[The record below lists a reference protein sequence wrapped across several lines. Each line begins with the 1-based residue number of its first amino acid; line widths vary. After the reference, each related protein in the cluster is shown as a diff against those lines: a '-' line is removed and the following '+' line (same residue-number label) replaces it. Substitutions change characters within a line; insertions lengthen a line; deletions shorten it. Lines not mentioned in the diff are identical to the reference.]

1 MFFIYEP
8 AMNKSPFLFQLLATL
23 AFSYL
28 TTPPTLAQIV
38 PDTTL
43 PNNSTVTIDGNTDII
58 NGGTSAGN
66 NLFHS
71 FREFSVPTGGT
82 AFFNNPVEVQNIIT
96 RVTGSSI
103 SNIDGILK
111 ANGANLFLLNPNGI
125 IFGENARLMLGGSF
139 LASTADSLIFAD
151 GTQFSAK
158 NPQTT
163 PLLTI
168 SVPIGLQLGTANPII
183 VRGPGQNL
191 IPDEETGAIVREDE
205 AVGLAVETG
214 RSLVLAGGD
223 IQLQGGNLTAPAGR
237 ISLLAVRNGE
247 VRVPNSESLL
257 TSDIVPLAASS
268 FGNIEM
274 SQKATVDASGTRGG
288 DIQLAGGNIRLTEGA
303 AVLSLTREAEPGGNL
318 TVTASETVEA
328 TGTPEGPRGFLLQ
341 TIGEG
346 NGGNL
351 QISARRLLLRDGGQA
366 TTSTFGNGRAGNV
379 RVDVSESLA
388 ATGTTPAGEPSG
400 LFTQTQSAGAAGDL
414 TINTGRLFVS
424 EGAQVSTTAFGS
436 GDAGNLTVNALES
449 VEVLGIDSRGDFSGS
464 ALYSSTEGEG
474 AGGYLRIDTKRLIIR
489 DGAQVFTNTF
499 GAGKAGDLQVNA
511 SESIVISGGNERR
524 SGILTQVES
533 IATGDGGNLSVAT
546 RELIVRDG
554 AQIGSGTLSSGQ
566 GANIIITARDSVE
579 LMGISSNGFPS
590 GIFTQVDRETATGN
604 GGDVTVETRQL
615 RVLDGAQIS
624 AGTFGIGSG
633 GDVTV
638 NASESV
644 ELSGVSST
652 IDPETD
658 RPFTS
663 GLFART
669 RGSGNAGGVNIFTD
683 RLTVRN
689 GAEAAVDARSGGGNA
704 GNLEIRS
711 REIRLLDRGVLTAET
726 AIGEGGNIRINAS
739 NIQMR
744 GNSRISTTAGTGDRP
759 GNGGNIDIK
768 TDTLVGLR
776 NSDISANAFD
786 GAGGRIAINAQ
797 AVLGFQTPTRQD
809 LAAQLGTD
817 NLTDFDPQNLSSSD
831 ITAISLTNPNL
842 SGTVEINTP
851 DIDPSSG
858 LIAVPQP
865 GVTAIIQNPCSR
877 GSRSSFVNVG
887 RGGVRPT
894 PREIVSNSGA
904 NSGDNLDTELVE
916 AQGWERDANGTIRLV
931 ARSRNVTPYSN
942 WQNPVKCD

>member
-1 MFFIYEP
+1 
-8 AMNKSPFLFQLLATL
+8 MNKSPFLFQLLATL

-28 TTPPTLAQIV
+28 TAPPTLAQIV

-82 AFFNNPVEVQNIIT
+82 AFFNNSVEVQNIIT
-96 RVTGSSI
+96 RVTGGSI
-103 SNIDGILK
+103 SNIDGILQ

-125 IFGENARLMLGGSF
+125 IFGENARLSIGGSF

-168 SVPIGLQLGTANPII
+168 SVPIGLQLGTANPIV
-183 VRGPGQNL
+183 VRGLGQNL
-191 IPDEETGAIVREDE
+191 IPDEETGAIVREDDT

-214 RSLVLAGGD
+214 RSLVLVGGD
-223 IQLQGGNLTAPAGR
+223 IQLQGGNLTAQAGR

-288 DIQLAGGNIRLTEGA
+288 DIQLAGGNIRLTEGS

-318 TVTASETVEA
+318 SVTAAEA
-328 TGTPEGPRGFLLQ
+328 IEITGSPDGQPSGFLLE

-346 NGGNL
+346 DGGNL
-351 QISARRLLLRDGGQA
+351 QISARNLLLRDGGQA
-366 TTSTFGNGRAGNV
+366 TTSTLGNGRAGNV
-379 RVDVSESLA
+379 RVDVSESIEA
-388 ATGTTPAGEPSG
+388 VGTTPAGEPSG
-400 LFTQTQSAGAAGDL
+400 LFAQTRSAGAAGNL

-424 EGAQVSTTAFGS
+424 DGALVSTTAVGS
-436 GDAGNLTVNALES
+436 GNAGNLAVNASES
-449 VEVLGIDSRGDFSGS
+449 VEVIGIDTPGNSQPSGLS
-464 ALYSSTEGEG
+464 SSTEGEG
-474 AGGYLRIDTKRLIIR
+474 VGGELRIETKRLILR
-489 DGAQVFTNTF
+489 DGGQVFTSTS
-499 GAGKAGDLQVNA
+499 GAGKAGDLQVNT
-511 SESIVISGGNERR
+511 SESIVISGGNEGR
-524 SGILTQVES
+524 SGIFTQVES
-533 IATGDGGNLSVAT
+533 MATGDGGNLTVAT
-546 RELIVRDG
+546 RQLIVRDG
-554 AQIGSGTLSSGQ
+554 AQIGSGTKNVGQ
-566 GANIIITARDSVE
+566 GGNVAVTARDSVE
-579 LMGISSNGFPS
+579 LRGTSSNGFSS

-604 GGDVTVETRQL
+604 GGNVTVETRQL
-615 RVLDGAQIS
+615 RVFDGAQIS
-624 AGTFGIGSG
+624 AGTRGIGRG
-633 GDVTV
+633 GNVTV
-638 NASESV
+638 KASESV
-644 ELSGVSST
+644 ELSGVSGTLDS
-652 IDPETD
+652 ETN

-689 GAEAAVDARSGGGNA
+689 GAEAAVDARSGGGDA

-739 NIQMR
+739 AIGMR
-744 GNSRISTTAGTGDRP
+744 GNSRISTSAGTSDAP
-759 GNGGNIDIK
+759 GNGGNINIK
-768 TDTLVGLR
+768 TDTLAGVR
-776 NSDISANAFD
+776 NSDISANSFE
-786 GAGGRIAINAQ
+786 GAGGRIEINAQ

-809 LAAQLGTD
+809 LAAQFGTD

-877 GSRSSFVNVG
+877 GNRSSFVNVG

-916 AQGWERDANGTIRLV
+916 AQGWEQDADGTIRLV

-942 WQNPVKCD
+942 WQNPVKCDR

>member
-1 MFFIYEP
+1 MH
-8 AMNKSPFLFQLLATL
+8 KSPFLFQLVTALAC
-23 AFSYL
+23 SYL
-28 TTPPTLAQIV
+28 TAPPTLAQIV

-58 NGGTSAGN
+58 NGGTNAGN

-82 AFFNNPVEVQNIIT
+82 AFFNNSLDVQNIIT

-168 SVPIGLQLGTANPII
+168 SVPIGLQLGTANPI
-183 VRGPGQNL
+183 VVQGPGQDL
-191 IPDEETGAIVREDE
+191 VPDEETGAIVRGDE
-205 AVGLAVETG
+205 TVGLAVETG
-214 RSLVLAGGD
+214 RSLVLVGGD

-237 ISLLAVRNGE
+237 ISLLAVRNSE
-247 VRVPNSESLL
+247 VRVPNSESLF

-288 DIQLAGGNIRLTEGA
+288 DIQLAGGNIRLTEGS
-303 AVLSLTREAEPGGNL
+303 AVLSLTREAEAGGNL
-318 TVTASETVEA
+318 TVTASEAVEA
-328 TGTPEGPRGFLLQ
+328 IGSPEGQPSGFLLE

-346 NGGNL
+346 GGGNV
-351 QISARRLLLRDGGQA
+351 QVAARSLLLRDGGQA
-366 TTSTFGNGRAGNV
+366 TTSTFGNGRGGNV
-379 RVDVSESLA
+379 RVDVSELIA
-388 ATGTTPAGEPSG
+388 AIGATPTGEPSG
-400 LFTQTQSAGAAGDL
+400 LFAQTESAGAAGNL
-414 TINTGRLFVS
+414 TINTGSLLVS
-424 EGAQVSTTAFGS
+424 EGAEVSTTAFDS
-436 GDAGNLTVNALES
+436 GNGGNLTVNASES
-449 VEVLGIDSRGDFSGS
+449 IEVIGIDIPGNPLRSGLSS
-464 ALYSSTEGEG
+464 ATEGEG
-474 AGGYLRIDTKRLIIR
+474 AGGDLRIDTKRLIVR
-489 DGAQVFTNTF
+489 DGAQVFTSTS
-499 GAGKAGDLQVNA
+499 GAGKAGDLQANA

-524 SGILTQVES
+524 SGIFTQVES
-533 IATGDGGNLSVAT
+533 IATGDGGNLTVAT
-546 RELIVRDG
+546 RQLIVRDG
-554 AQIGSGTLSSGQ
+554 AQIIAGTFSSGQ
-566 GANIIITARDSVE
+566 GGNVIVTARNSIE
-579 LMGISSNGFPS
+579 LRGSSSNGFS
-590 GIFTQVDRETATGN
+590 SSILTQVDEETATGN
-604 GGDVTVETRQL
+604 GGNVTVATRQL

-624 AGTFGIGSG
+624 AGTRGIGSG
-633 GDVTV
+633 GNVTI
-638 NASESV
+638 NARESV
-644 ELSGVSST
+644 ELSGVSDT

-689 GAEAAVDARSGGGNA
+689 GAEAAVDARLGGGDA

-726 AIGEGGNIRINAS
+726 NVGEGGNIRINAS

-744 GNSRISTTAGTGDRP
+744 GNSRISTSAGTAKEP
-759 GNGGNIDIK
+759 GNGGNININ
-768 TDTLVGLR
+768 TDTLAGVR
-776 NSDISANAFD
+776 NSDISANAFE
-786 GAGGRIAINAQ
+786 GAGGRIQINAQ

-809 LAAQLGTD
+809 LATQLGTD
-817 NLTDFDPQNLSSSD
+817 NLTEFDSQNLSSSD

-842 SGTVEINTP
+842 SGTVEITTP

-865 GVTAIIQNPCSR
+865 GVTAIIQSPCSR
-877 GSRSSFVNVG
+877 GNRSSFVNVG
-887 RGGVRPT
+887 RGGVPPN

-904 NSGDNLDTELVE
+904 NSGDNLETELVE
-916 AQGWERDANGTIRLV
+916 AQGWERDADGTIRLV
-931 ARSRNVTPYSN
+931 ARSRTVTPYSN
-942 WQNPVKCD
+942 GQTPAKCDR

>member
-1 MFFIYEP
+1 
-8 AMNKSPFLFQLLATL
+8 MNKSPFLCQLIATL

-28 TTPPTLAQIV
+28 TAPPTFAQIV

-58 NGGTSAGN
+58 NGGTSASN

-82 AFFNNPVEVQNIIT
+82 AFFNNSIEVQNIIT

-111 ANGANLFLLNPNGI
+111 ANGTANLFLLNPNGI

-191 IPDEETGAIVREDE
+191 IPDEETGAIVRGDE
-205 AVGLAVETG
+205 TVGLAVETG

-247 VRVPNSESLL
+247 VRTANSESLL

-274 SQKATVDASGTRGG
+274 SQKATVDASGTWGG

-303 AVLSLTREAEPGGNL
+303 TVLSLTREAEPGGNL
-318 TVTASETVEA
+318 SVTAAEA
-328 TGTPEGPRGFLLQ
+328 IEITGSPEGQPSGFLLE

-346 NGGNL
+346 DGGNL
-351 QISARRLLLRDGGQA
+351 QISARSLLLRDGGQA
-366 TTSTFGNGRAGNV
+366 TTSTFGNGRARNV
-379 RVDVSESLA
+379 RVDVSELIEA
-388 ATGTTPAGEPSG
+388 VGTTPDGIPSG
-400 LFTQTQSAGAAGDL
+400 LFAQTQSAGAAGNL
-414 TINTGRLFVS
+414 TINTGRLLVS
-424 EGAQVSTTAFGS
+424 DGAQVSTITS
-436 GDAGNLTVNALES
+436 
-449 VEVLGIDSRGDFSGS
+449 
-464 ALYSSTEGEG
+464 
-474 AGGYLRIDTKRLIIR
+474 
-489 DGAQVFTNTF
+489 

-511 SESIVISGGNERR
+511 SESIVISGGNEQ
-524 SGILTQVES
+524 GTAILTQVEPK
-533 IATGDGGNLSVAT
+533 ATGEGGNLTLAT
-546 RELIVRDG
+546 RQLIVRDG
-554 AQIGSGTLSSGQ
+554 AQISSSTLSAGQ
-566 GANIIITARDSVE
+566 GGTVTVTARDLAE
-579 LMGISSNGFPS
+579 LRGSSSNGFS
-590 GIFTQVDRETATGN
+590 SSIVTQVDGETATGN
-604 GGDVTVETRQL
+604 GGNVTVETRQL

-624 AGTFGIGSG
+624 AGTRGIGSG

-638 NASESV
+638 KASESV
-644 ELSGVSST
+644 ELSGVSSL
-652 IDPETD
+652 IDSETNN
-658 RPFTS
+658 PFTS

-726 AIGEGGNIRINAS
+726 FAGEGGNIRINAS

-744 GNSRISTTAGTGDRP
+744 GNSRISTSAGTAQAP
-759 GNGGNIDIK
+759 GSGGNININ
-768 TDTLVGLR
+768 TDTLAGVR
-776 NSDISANAFD
+776 NSDISANSFE
-786 GAGGRIAINAQ
+786 GTGGRIEINAQ

-817 NLTDFDPQNLSSSD
+817 NLTEFDPQDLSSSE

-842 SGTVEINTP
+842 SGTVAINTP
-851 DIDPSSG
+851 NIDPSSG
-858 LIAVPQP
+858 LIAIPQP

-877 GSRSSFVNVG
+877 GNRSSFVNVG
-887 RGGVRPT
+887 RGGLPPT
-894 PREIVSNSGA
+894 PREIVSNSAA
-904 NSGDNLDTELVE
+904 NSEDNLPTELIE
-916 AQGWERDANGTIRLV
+916 AQGWERDADGTIRLV
-931 ARSRNVTPYSN
+931 ARSRNVIPYSN
-942 WQNPVKCD
+942 WQTPVKCD

>member
-1 MFFIYEP
+1 
-8 AMNKSPFLFQLLATL
+8 MNKSPFPFQLFTAL
-23 AFSYL
+23 AFCYL
-28 TTPPTLAQIV
+28 TAPPTLAQIV

-43 PNNSTVTIDGNTDII
+43 PINSTVTNSDNTDII
-58 NGGTSAGN
+58 DGGTKAGN

-82 AFFNNPVEVQNIIT
+82 AFFNNSLDVQNIIT

-125 IFGENARLMLGGSF
+125 IFGENAQLKIGGSF

-168 SVPIGLQLGTANPII
+168 SVPIGLQLGTANPIV

-191 IPDEETGAIVREDE
+191 IPDEETGAIVREDDT

-237 ISLLAVRNGE
+237 ISLLAVRRTE
-247 VRVPNSESLL
+247 VRTPNGASLL
-257 TSDIVPLAASS
+257 TSDILPLAAGSP
-268 FGNIEM
+268 GNIEM

-288 DIQLAGGNIRLTEGA
+288 DIQLAGRNIRLTEGS
-303 AVLSLTREAEPGGNL
+303 AVLSLTREAQLGGNL
-318 TVTASETVEA
+318 NVTAAEA
-328 TGTPEGPRGFLLQ
+328 IEIIGSPDGQLSGFLLE

-351 QISARRLLLRDGGQA
+351 QISARRVLLRDGGQA
-366 TTSTFGNGRAGNV
+366 TTSTLGNGRAGNV
-379 RVDVSESLA
+379 RVDVSESIEA
-388 ATGTTPAGEPSG
+388 VGTTPAGEPSG
-400 LFTQTQSAGAAGDL
+400 LFTQTESAGAAGDL
-414 TINTGRLFVS
+414 TINTGRLLVS
-424 EGAQVSTTAFGS
+424 EGALVSTTALGS
-436 GDAGNLTVNALES
+436 GDAGNLTVNASES
-449 VEVLGIDSRGDFSGS
+449 VEVIGVDTPGNPPLS
-464 ALYSSTEGEG
+464 ALSSSTEGEG
-474 AGGYLRIDTKRLIIR
+474 AGGNLRIDTKRLIIR
-489 DGAQVFTNTF
+489 DGAEVFASTF
-499 GAGKAGDLQVNA
+499 GAGKAGDLQIHA
-511 SESIVISGGNERR
+511 SESIVISGANNKNAIFARVNA
-524 SGILTQVES
+524 T
-533 IATGDGGNLSVAT
+533 ATGDGGNLTVET
-546 RELIVRDG
+546 RQLIIQNG
-554 AQIGSGTLSSGQ
+554 AQISSSTSSTGN
-566 GANIIITARDSVE
+566 GGNVILTARDSVE
-579 LMGISSNGFPS
+579 ISGNSASGLPS
-590 GIFTQVDRETATGN
+590 GIFTQVDDENARGN
-604 GGDVTVETRQL
+604 GGNLTVETRQL

-624 AGTFGIGSG
+624 AGTIGIGRG

-644 ELSGVSST
+644 ELSGVSPR
-652 IDPETD
+652 INPETNS
-658 RPFTS
+658 PFTS

-669 RGSGNAGGVNIFTD
+669 RGSGNAGSVNIFTD

-689 GAEAAVDARSGGGNA
+689 GAEAAVDARLGGGDA

-726 AIGEGGNIRINAS
+726 AVGEGGNIRINAS
-739 NIQMR
+739 AIGMR
-744 GNSRISTTAGTGDRP
+744 DRSRISTSAGTSQRP
-759 GNGGNIDIK
+759 GNGGNINIK
-768 TDTLVGLR
+768 TDTLAGVR
-776 NSDISANAFD
+776 NSDISANSFE
-786 GAGGRIAINAQ
+786 GSGGRIEINAQ

-809 LAAQLGTD
+809 LADRFGTE
-817 NLTDFDPQNLSSSD
+817 NLIDFDPQNLSSSD

-865 GVTAIIQNPCSR
+865 GVTAIVQNPCAA
-877 GSRSSFVNVG
+877 GNRSSFVNVG
-887 RGGVRPT
+887 RGGLPPN
-894 PREIVSNSGA
+894 PREIVSNSAA
-904 NSGDNLDTELVE
+904 NSEDNLTTELVE
-916 AQGWERDANGTIRLV
+916 AQGWERDADGTIRLV

-942 WQNPVKCD
+942 WQNRVKCD

>member
-1 MFFIYEP
+1 
-8 AMNKSPFLFQLLATL
+8 MNRSPFRFQILTAL
-23 AFSYL
+23 AFCYL
-28 TTPPTLAQIV
+28 TAPPTLAQIV

-43 PNNSTVTIDGNTDII
+43 PINSTVTTDGNTDII

-82 AFFNNPVEVQNIIT
+82 AFFNNSLDVQNIIT
-96 RVTGSSI
+96 RVTGRSI
-103 SNIDGILK
+103 SNIDGLLQ
-111 ANGANLFLLNPNGI
+111 ANGNANLFLLNPNGI
-125 IFGENARLMLGGSF
+125 IFGENARLSIGGSF

-168 SVPIGLQLGTANPII
+168 SVPIGLQLGTANPIV
-183 VRGPGQNL
+183 VRGLGQNL
-191 IPDEETGAIVREDE
+191 IPDEETGAIVREDNT

-247 VRVPNSESLL
+247 VRTPNSESLL
-257 TSDIVPLAASS
+257 TSDILPLAAASP
-268 FGNIEM
+268 GNIEM

-288 DIQLAGGNIRLTEGA
+288 DIQLAGRNIRLTEGS
-303 AVLSLTREAEPGGNL
+303 AVLSLTKEAEPGGNL
-318 TVTASETVEA
+318 SVTAAEA
-328 TGTPEGPRGFLLQ
+328 IEIIGSPDGQPSGFLLE

-351 QISARRLLLRDGGQA
+351 QISARSLLLRDGGQA
-366 TTSTFGNGRAGNV
+366 TAYTFGDGRAGNV
-379 RVDVSESLA
+379 RIDVSESIA
-388 ATGTTPAGEPSG
+388 ASGTTPGGEPSG
-400 LFTQTQSAGAAGDL
+400 LFAQTRSAGAAGNL
-414 TINTGRLFVS
+414 TINTGRLLVS
-424 EGAQVSTTAFGS
+424 DGAEVSTAAFGS
-436 GDAGNLTVNALES
+436 GNAGNLTVNALES
-449 VEVLGIDSRGDFSGS
+449 VEVIGIDSRGDFSSS
-464 ALYSSTEGEG
+464 ALSSSTEAEGVGGE
-474 AGGYLRIDTKRLIIR
+474 LRIETKRLILW
-489 DGAQVFTNTF
+489 DGGQVFTSTS
-499 GAGKAGDLQVNA
+499 GAGKAGDLQVNT
-511 SESIVISGGNERR
+511 SESIVISGGNEGR
-524 SGILTQVES
+524 SGIFTQVES
-533 IATGDGGNLSVAT
+533 MATGDGGNLTVAT
-546 RELIVRDG
+546 RQLIVRDG
-554 AQIGSGTLSSGQ
+554 AQIGSGTKNVGQ
-566 GANIIITARDSVE
+566 GGNVAVTARDSVE
-579 LMGISSNGFPS
+579 LRGTSSNGFSS

-604 GGDVTVETRQL
+604 GGNVTVETRQL

-624 AGTFGIGSG
+624 AGTRGIGSG

-638 NASESV
+638 KASESV
-644 ELSGVSST
+644 ELSGVSGT

-683 RLTVRN
+683 RLTVQN

-726 AIGEGGNIRINAS
+726 NVGEGGNIRINAS
-739 NIQMR
+739 AIGMR
-744 GNSRISTTAGTGDRP
+744 DRSRISTSAGTSDAP
-759 GNGGNIDIK
+759 GNGGNINIK
-768 TDTLVGLR
+768 TDTLAGVR
-776 NSDISANAFD
+776 NSDISANSFE
-786 GAGGRIAINAQ
+786 GAGGRIEINAQ

-809 LAAQLGTD
+809 LETQLGTD
-817 NLTDFDPQNLSSSD
+817 NLTEFNPQDLPSSD
-831 ITAISLTNPNL
+831 ITAISRTNPNL

-865 GVTAIIQNPCSR
+865 GVTAIIQNPCNR
-877 GSRSSFVNVG
+877 GNRSSFVNVG

-942 WQNPVKCD
+942 WQNPVKCDR

>member
-1 MFFIYEP
+1 
-8 AMNKSPFLFQLLATL
+8 MNKSPFLCQLLATL

-28 TTPPTLAQIV
+28 TAPPTFAQIV

-103 SNIDGILK
+103 SNIDGLLK

-139 LASTADSLIFAD
+139 LASTANSLIFAD

-191 IPDEETGAIVREDE
+191 IPDEETGAIIREEDTT
-205 AVGLAVETG
+205 VGLAVETG
-214 RSLVLAGGD
+214 RSLVLVGGD
-223 IQLQGGNLTAPAGR
+223 IQLQGGNLTAPAGP
-237 ISLLAVRNGE
+237 ISLLAVRDGE

-303 AVLSLTREAEPGGNL
+303 AVLSLTREAEAGGNL
-318 TVTASETVEA
+318 SVTAAEA
-328 TGTPEGPRGFLLQ
+328 IEIIGSPDGQPSGFLLE

-346 NGGNL
+346 DGGNL
-351 QISARRLLLRDGGQA
+351 QISARSLLLRDGGQA
-366 TTSTFGNGRAGNV
+366 TTSTSGNGRGGNV
-379 RVDVSESLA
+379 RVDVSELIE
-388 ATGTTPAGEPSG
+388 ATATTPAGIRSG
-400 LFTQTQSAGAAGDL
+400 LFAETKNVGAAGNL
-414 TINTGRLFVS
+414 TINTGRLLVS
-424 EGAQVSTTAFGS
+424 NGAFASTTALGN
-436 GDAGNLTVNALES
+436 GNAGNLAVNASES
-449 VEVLGIDSRGDFSGS
+449 VEVIGIDTPGNLSLSGLS
-464 ALYSSTEGEG
+464 SSTEGEG
-474 AGGYLRIDTKRLIIR
+474 AGGELRIDTKRLILR
-489 DGAQVFTNTF
+489 DGAQVFTNTS

-511 SESIVISGGNERR
+511 SESIVISDGNERR
-524 SGILTQVES
+524 SGIFTQVES

-546 RELIVRDG
+546 RQLIVREG
-554 AQIGSGTLSSGQ
+554 AQISSSTLGAGQ
-566 GANIIITARDSVE
+566 GGTVTVNARDSVE
-579 LMGISSNGFPS
+579 LRGMYKNFPS
-590 GIFTQVDRETATGN
+590 SILTQVDEENAKGN
-604 GGDVTVETRQL
+604 GGNVTVETRQL

-624 AGTFGIGSG
+624 AGTRGIGSG

-638 NASESV
+638 KASESV
-644 ELSGVSST
+644 ELSGVSSS
-652 IDPETD
+652 IDPETNT
-658 RPFTS
+658 PFTS

-704 GNLEIRS
+704 GNLEVRS

-726 AIGEGGNIRINAS
+726 NVGEGGNIRINAS
-739 NIQMR
+739 NIQLR
-744 GNSRISTTAGTGDRP
+744 GNSRISTTAGTSQRP
-759 GNGGNIDIK
+759 GNGGNININ
-768 TDTLVGLR
+768 TDTLAGVR
-776 NSDISANAFD
+776 NSDISANSFE
-786 GAGGRIAINAQ
+786 GTGGRIEINAQ

-817 NLTDFDPQNLSSSD
+817 NLTDFDPQDLSSSE

-842 SGTVEINTP
+842 SGTVAINTP

-877 GSRSSFVNVG
+877 GSSSSFVNVG

-894 PREIVSNSGA
+894 PREIVSNSAA
-904 NSGDNLDTELVE
+904 NSEDNLPTELIE
-916 AQGWERDANGTIRLV
+916 AQGWERDADGTIRLV
-931 ARSRNVTPYSN
+931 ARSRNVIPYSN
-942 WQNPVKCD
+942 WQTPVKCD

>member
-1 MFFIYEP
+1 
-8 AMNKSPFLFQLLATL
+8 MNKSPFLFQLLTTL

-28 TTPPTLAQIV
+28 TAPPTFAQIV

-71 FREFSVPTGGT
+71 FREFSVPTSGT

-111 ANGANLFLLNPNGI
+111 ANGTANLFLLNPNGI
-125 IFGENARLMLGGSF
+125 IFGENARIMLGGSF

-191 IPDEETGAIVREDE
+191 IPDEETGAIVREDDIT
-205 AVGLAVETG
+205 VGLAVETG
-214 RSLVLAGGD
+214 RSLVLVGGD

-237 ISLLAVRNGE
+237 ISLLAVRSGE
-247 VRVPNSESLL
+247 VRTANSKSLL

-303 AVLSLTREAEPGGNL
+303 AVLSLTREAEAGGNL
-318 TVTASETVEA
+318 TVTASEAVEA
-328 TGTPEGPRGFLLQ
+328 IGSPEGQPSGFLLE

-366 TTSTFGNGRAGNV
+366 TTSTLGNGRAGNV
-379 RVDVSESLA
+379 RVDVSESIEA
-388 ATGTTPAGEPSG
+388 IGTTPAGEPSG
-400 LFTQTQSAGAAGDL
+400 LFAQTESAGAAGDL
-414 TINTGRLFVS
+414 TINTSRLFVS
-424 EGAQVSTTAFGS
+424 EEAQVSTTTFGS

-449 VEVLGIDSRGDFSGS
+449 VEVLGIDSRGDLSGS

-474 AGGYLRIDTKRLIIR
+474 AGGDLRIDTKRLIIR

-511 SESIVISGGNERR
+511 SESIVISGGNKTR
-524 SGILTQVES
+524 SSILAQVES
-533 IATGDGGNLSVAT
+533 RATGDGGNLTVTT
-546 RELIVRDG
+546 RQLIVREG
-554 AQIGSGTLSSGQ
+554 AQISSSTLSAGQ
-566 GANIIITARDSVE
+566 GGTVTVTARDSVE
-579 LMGISSNGFPS
+579 LRGMYKNFPS
-590 GIFTQVDRETATGN
+590 SILTQVNDENATGN
-604 GGDVTVETRQL
+604 GGNVIVETRQL

-624 AGTFGIGSG
+624 AGTRGIGSG
-633 GDVTV
+633 GDVTIK
-638 NASESV
+638 ASESV
-644 ELSGVSST
+644 ELSGVSGT
-652 IDPETD
+652 IDPETN

-711 REIRLLDRGVLTAET
+711 REIRLLNGGVLTAET

-739 NIQMR
+739 AIQMR
-744 GNSRISTTAGTGDRP
+744 GNSRISTTAGTGDAP
-759 GNGGNIDIK
+759 GNGGNINIK
-768 TDTLVGLR
+768 TDTLAGVR
-776 NSDISANAFD
+776 NSDISANSFQ
-786 GAGGRIAINAQ
+786 GTGGRIEINAE
-797 AVLGFQTPTRQD
+797 AVLGFQTRTRQD
-809 LAAQLGTD
+809 LETQLGTD

-831 ITAISLTNPNL
+831 ITAISRTNPNL

-877 GSRSSFVNVG
+877 GNGSSFVNVG